1 MVMFAKALRP
11 SPPRSAKRDCLIV
24 ARDHAA
30 LYQALHELATDGKFT
45 VVVDRRK
52 ADRRQ
57 RYQTVRTDR
66 RRAERREQPAVAADA
81 SRRPFALVRERD
93 RSLLD

>member
-1 MVMFAKALRP
+1 MVMLAKALRP

-30 LYQALHELATDGKFT
+30 LYQALHELATDGKFS
-45 VVVDRRK
+45 VVVDRRR

-57 RYQTVRTDR
+57 RYQTVRVER
-66 RRAERREQPAVAADA
+66 RRAERRNQPAVAADPR
-81 SRRPFALVRERD
+81 RRPFALVRKRD
-93 RSLLD
+93 RSLPE